1 MIELQTEGKL
11 MFVSPSMI
19 DLSSPAARLFFRSS
33 EQLEDMRLEI
43 VQNDNVIMGQDYS
56 ELRPPQMETLVM
68 DTKSIDPSFPIVAVL
83 KEKSR

>member
-1 MIELQTEGKL
+1 
-11 MFVSPSMI
+11 
-19 DLSSPAARLFFRSS
+19 FFRSS